1 MSISTSLNNA
11 LSGLTA
17 SARAA
22 EVVSSNTAN
31 VMTAGYARRDLSLSA
46 QSVGGQGAGVR
57 ILGVNRIVNE
67 AVLADR
73 RLSDAEAGNARLQT
87 TFFRDI
93 ETVLGNPGEPGS
105 LSGRI
110 AAFGSS
116 LIDAA
121 SRPDS
126 EGRLSNTLSSAKA
139 VASHLNEIS
148 KELAQ
153 SRMSADQQIGQQ
165 VQQLN
170 DTLAQVD
177 RLNAEILS
185 HRASGRDANA
195 LMDQRQTLVD
205 TIGQIVPIRQ
215 VQRDHE
221 QIALFTTGGAVLL
234 EGNPAQIE
242 FTPVG
247 IITPDMTLASGALS
261 GLKMNG
267 IDVPPVEPGLLGGG
281 TLGALFQIRDRLAPG
296 AQTQIDALARDLIG
310 RFADPTVDSTLAPG
324 AAGLFTDGGAAF
336 DPFDEIG
343 LAGRISVNDLVD
355 PVQGGQ
361 LWRLRDGLGA
371 AAPGSVGNGSLLLGL
386 SNALSRQIVPV
397 SGVFIGAARSA
408 SGLASDILSQ
418 ISGDRQSSESHQAYT
433 VAQQEAL
440 TEMTLA
446 DGVDVDHELQKLL
459 QIEQAY
465 AANAR
470 VIQTVDQMIQQ
481 ILEL

>member
-46 QSVGGQGAGVR
+46 QSIGGQGAGVR
-57 ILGVNRIVNE
+57 VLGVDRIVNE

-73 RLSDAEAGNARLQT
+73 RLSDAEAENSRLQT
-87 TFFRDI
+87 IFFRDL
-93 ETVLGNPGEPGS
+93 EAVLGNPGDPGS
-105 LSGRI
+105 LSDRI

-116 LIDAA
+116 LIEAA

-126 EGRLSNTLSSAKA
+126 EARLANTLASAKS
-139 VASHLNEIS
+139 VASHLNTIS
-148 KELAQ
+148 KEIAQ
-153 SRMSADQQIGQQ
+153 ARMSADQQIGLQ

-170 DTLAQVD
+170 ETLAHVD

-195 LMDQRQTLVD
+195 LMDQRQNLVD
-205 TIGQIVPIRQ
+205 TISRIVPIRQ

-221 QIALFTTGGAVLL
+221 QISLFTTGGAVLL
-234 EGNPAQIE
+234 EGNPARIE

-247 IITPDMTLASGALS
+247 VITPDMTLASGALS
-261 GLKMNG
+261 GLKIND

-281 TLGALFQIRDRLAPG
+281 TLGAQFQIRDRLAPE
-296 AQTQIDALARDLIG
+296 AQTKIDALARDLIA
-310 RFADPTVDSTLAPG
+310 RFSDQTVDSTLAPG
-324 AAGLFTDGGAAF
+324 APGLFTDGGAAL
-336 DPFDEIG
+336 DPLDEIG
-343 LAGRISVNDLVD
+343 LAGRIMANEVVD
-355 PVQGGQ
+355 PAQGGG

-371 AAPGSVGNGSLLLGL
+371 ASPGSVGNGSLLTAL
-386 SNALSRQIVPV
+386 SNTLSRQIIPV
-397 SGVFIGAARSA
+397 SGGFIGAARSA

-418 ISGDRQSSESHQAYT
+418 ISGARQASESHQAYA
-433 VAQQEAL
+433 VARRDSL
-440 TEMTLA
+440 TEMALA

-470 VIQTVDQMIQQ
+470 VIQTVDQMIQE